1 MKTSLLRLEFPFF
14 KGLMMLVLC
23 MGAAVLSSCSDDKG
37 LTEGNSNYF
46 TTSRGQFTATL
57 SDGTTLYLIPGVVE
71 GTATVTFDGDKP
83 LHWQSQSNT
92 TVSVTTY
99 QGDLVIPETVTGS
112 DGNTYTI
119 TAIGEEAFMGC
130 RSLTSVQLPSTV
142 QTLGEG
148 AFAIC
153 IALTNANIPEGV
165 TELPV
170 GCFGY
175 CRALTSVTLPS
186 TLKSVGKMAFYGCV
200 ALETGSFTLPEGLET
215 IGEHSFSEC
224 TGSKFTEIIIPSTVT
239 RIGDKAFGG
248 RKSGYCPRIATYHMK
263 ATTPPA
269 LDGVLFQARDGVNP
283 VIKVPAGAKEAYQ
296 AAAGWS
302 SLTIEEE

>member
-14 KGLMMLVLC
+14 KSLMMLVLC

-37 LTEGNSNYF
+37 LTEGDPNYF

-92 TVSVTTY
+92 TVNVTTY

-130 RSLTSVQLPSTV
+130 RELTSVQLPSTV

-200 ALETGSFTLPEGLET
+200 ALETSSFTLPEGLET
-215 IGEHSFSEC
+215 IGEQTFSEC
-224 TGSKFTEIIIPSTVT
+224 TGGKFTEITIPSTVT
-239 RIGDKAFGG
+239 HIGDKAFGG

-296 AAAGWS
+296 SAAGWS